1 MARAAAAHPN
11 PVPIIIADRAMTTEC
26 LFREDA
32 YLDHC
37 TARVIDIAERGIV
50 LDRTVFYAT
59 SGGQPGDRGTLAR
72 ADGTEIAIAGALYAD
87 PEKRVIAHAPAA
99 ESATAAGGDALA
111 AKIDWT
117 LRYARMRMHTALHLL
132 SAVLPY
138 PVTGGSVGEEESRLD
153 FDIPEAGL
161 DKDEITRKLA
171 AMIAAGAEVR
181 SRWIT
186 DAELEAAPGLVK
198 TMSVKPPMGS
208 GRVRL
213 IEIVG
218 YDLQPCGGT
227 HVRNTGEIGAV
238 RVTQIEKKGKQ
249 NRRVRIAFV

>member
-1 MARAAAAHPN
+1 MAT
-11 PVPIIIADRAMTTEC
+11 DC
-26 LFREDA
+26 LFRDDSYLKECSATVVGLTDA
-32 YLDHC
+32 GG
-37 TARVIDIAERGIV
+37 VI
-50 LDRTVFYAT
+50 LDRTVFYAA
-59 SGGQPGDRGTLAR
+59 SGGQPADRGVLR
-72 ADGTEIAIAGALYAD
+72 
-87 PEKRVIAHAPAA
+87 
-99 ESATAAGGDALA
+99 TASGDAIPIASAGYTDPAKSEISHLPAGPGVPFKIGETLHA
-111 AKIDWT
+111 AIDWN

-138 PVTGGSVGEEESRLD
+138 PVTGGAVGDSDGRLD

-171 AMIAAGAEVR
+171 TMIAAGAEVS

-198 TMSVKPPMGS
+198 TMSVKPPIGT

-227 HVRNTGEIGAV
+227 HVRTTNEIGDV

-249 NRRVRIAFV
+249 NRRVRIAFA

>member
-1 MARAAAAHPN
+1 
-11 PVPIIIADRAMTTEC
+11 MTTEC
-26 LFREDA
+26 LFRENA

-37 TARVIDIAERGIV
+37 TARGVEIGERGIV

-59 SGGQPGDRGTLAR
+59 SGGQPADRGVLAR
-72 ADGTEIAIAGALYAD
+72 ADGGEIAIAGAAYTD
-87 PEKRVIAHAPAA
+87 PAKTVIAHAPAD
-99 ESATAAGGDALA
+99 AAASPAVGDELA
-111 AKIDWT
+111 AKIDWE
-117 LRYARMRMHTALHLL
+117 LRYRRMRMHTALHLL

-138 PVTGGSVGEEESRLD
+138 PVTGGSVGEDESRLD

-171 AMIAAGAEVR
+171 AMIAADAPVIT
-181 SRWIT
+181 RWIT
-186 DAELEAAPGLVK
+186 DAELAANPGLVK

-213 IEIVG
+213 VEIAG

-227 HVRNTGEIGAV
+227 HVRRTSEIGAV

-249 NRRVRIAFV
+249 NRRVRIGWA